1 MDQVTE
7 NMKNVAIST
16 SSGEL
21 SKNDNPK
28 KSKKNLTSYW
38 GVSLNLSIVTENAE
52 LQSFLKS
59 HDNLILL
66 EKIHSTL
73 LFVGK
78 KENDNERVFIPLEG
92 KLCQLEIIGFGSSE
106 SAIALDVKSIT
117 YKNDA
122 NESTDVPSFATKQ
135 HVTIALSKGT
145 KAVESVKTLLG
156 EGTYTKFD
164 KPIIVTGTVKRYLF

>member
-92 KLCQLEIIGFGSSE
+92 KLCQ
-106 SAIALDVKSIT
+106 
-117 YKNDA
+117 
-122 NESTDVPSFATKQ
+122 
-135 HVTIALSKGT
+135 
-145 KAVESVKTLLG
+145 
-156 EGTYTKFD
+156 
-164 KPIIVTGTVKRYLF
+164 